1 MYQILN
7 PSLSQSFEK
16 NHLQKCFLRWDQHV
30 CFGSTPGVRR
40 SPVVLGQSCWVSGQ
54 ASNLSA
60 GKIIERGLVLALHMQ
75 RIAPSAQTSH
85 RYHHHHHNHHHQHH
99 HHHHHCHDDKPAK
112 AGHQCLHLPA
122 DPLYPSSNAEKH
134 PKSGK
139 RGNVQK
145 SSKIAS
151 NRTHNS
157 VRSRVKARSW
167 ASCK

>member
-1 MYQILN
+1 MSVLDPHLAYAGLPLYSGN
-7 PSLSQSFEK
+7 LVGFLDRLPTSRLGKSLKGAWS
-16 NHLQKCFLRWDQHV
+16 
-30 CFGSTPGVRR
+30 
-40 SPVVLGQSCWVSGQ
+40 
-54 ASNLSA
+54 
-60 GKIIERGLVLALHMQ
+60 ALHMQ
-75 RIAPSAQTSH
+75 RIASSAQTSH

-157 VRSRVKARSW
+157 VRSSVKARSW